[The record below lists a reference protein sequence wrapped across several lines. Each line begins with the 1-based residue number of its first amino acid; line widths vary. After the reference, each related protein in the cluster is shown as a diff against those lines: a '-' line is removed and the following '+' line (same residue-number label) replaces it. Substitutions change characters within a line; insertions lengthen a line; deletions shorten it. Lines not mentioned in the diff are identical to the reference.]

1 MRDAAQNGLIMSV
14 CASTCATELF
24 LDILVMGAARARAWV
39 LGGVFGW
46 GSPDRGALCLYAA
59 QELEKNKDLEV
70 ISLRL

>member
-1 MRDAAQNGLIMSV
+1 MPVVDKKYI
-14 CASTCATELF
+14 E
-24 LDILVMGAARARAWV
+24 DILVMGAARARTWV

-59 QELEKNKDLEV
+59 QDKTVETLQV